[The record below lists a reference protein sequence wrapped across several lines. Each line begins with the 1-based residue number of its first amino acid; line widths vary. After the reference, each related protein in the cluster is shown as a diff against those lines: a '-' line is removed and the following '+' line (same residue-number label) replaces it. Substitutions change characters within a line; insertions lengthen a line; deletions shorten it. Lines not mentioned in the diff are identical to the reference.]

1 MKKIFLFVSLV
12 VACLFFAWCE
22 KVHVMDWDWME
33 RSAEQICLDFD
44 GQISE
49 TEDWEAICI
58 LPNDEFCYM
67 FDIEDGGCDLL
78 GYEYEY
84 EWDMPSSVYCEENW
98 WTYQIRLEWG
108 EEQEV
113 CTFDDDSFCYF
124 DDLVAW
130 NCSKWEF
137 YYDEDEVEEYDAI
150 YESCL
155 SAWEDL
161 VCWKDG
167 NTYFN
172 RCMMM
177 LEWVEEETELAE
189 IIDWE
194 CVFG

>member
-1 MKKIFLFVSLV
+1 
-12 VACLFFAWCE
+12 
-22 KVHVMDWDWME
+22 ME

-78 GYEYEY
+78 WYEYEY

-98 WTYQIRLEWG
+98 WTYQIWLEWG

-113 CTFDDDSFCYF
+113 CTFDDNSFCYF
-124 DDLVAW
+124 DDLVVW

-189 IIDWE
+189 IVDWE
-194 CVFG
+194 CVDRDRKSVV

>member
-1 MKKIFLFVSLV
+1 
-12 VACLFFAWCE
+12 
-22 KVHVMDWDWME
+22 MDWDWME

-78 GYEYEY
+78 WYEYEY

-98 WTYQIRLEWG
+98 WTYQIWLEWG

-113 CTFDDDSFCYF
+113 CTFDDNSFCYF

-150 YESCL
+150 YATII
-155 SAWEDL
+155 SAYDAAMYAYEHL
-161 VCWKDG
+161 AIE
-167 NTYFN
+167 NTCDENDHNKKVLHNGILTIERNGHTFN
-172 RCMMM
+172 A
-177 LEWVEEETELAE
+177 LGTE
-189 IIDWE
+189 IK
-194 CVFG
+194 